1 MYFDFWENRP
11 DTPRL
16 SSPMTPR
23 EKVLVTLVLH
33 LLLIIVILVWPEL
46 PFVKEMEARRQQEL
60 EAQRL
65 ARLEKQ
71 EEAPRFVFMQPRVE
85 MRAPP
90 PERAELSDLDRRA
103 ASIERPP
110 EPKNPL
116 PFARGNTTERIDA
129 DPVDGPRE
137 KPSPPAPPVG
147 GANGEAT
154 PREIPPLPDTTSGL
168 NLPRP
173 DPSTSSPGPPTGILA
188 EAIRNVQKYGGQEA
202 FNNPQGGAPDQNFP
216 SIQFDSK
223 GVEFGPWLRRFVAQ
237 IRRNWFIPY
246 AAMTMRGHVVVTFYV
261 HKDGRITDLQVLK
274 PSSVDAFTRSAH
286 NAIAASNP
294 TVPLPPEYPDDRAFF
309 TVTFYF
315 NEDPGR

>member
-1 MYFDFWENRP
+1 
-11 DTPRL
+11 
-16 SSPMTPR
+16 
-23 EKVLVTLVLH
+23 
-33 LLLIIVILVWPEL
+33 LLIIVILVWPEL

-147 GANGEAT
+147 GAN
-154 PREIPPLPDTTSGL
+154 
-168 NLPRP
+168 
-173 DPSTSSPGPPTGILA
+173 
-188 EAIRNVQKYGGQEA
+188 
-202 FNNPQGGAPDQNFP
+202 
-216 SIQFDSK
+216 
-223 GVEFGPWLRRFVAQ
+223 
-237 IRRNWFIPY
+237 
-246 AAMTMRGHVVVTFYV
+246 
-261 HKDGRITDLQVLK
+261 
-274 PSSVDAFTRSAH
+274 
-286 NAIAASNP
+286 
-294 TVPLPPEYPDDRAFF
+294 
-309 TVTFYF
+309 
-315 NEDPGR
+315 